1 MNLAKDFIYVL
12 NFRVLLIS
20 IISLV
25 ATFFCGYFQIIAEMP
40 LSLIGLAVVFPIV
53 FSINS
58 AFQRRD
64 RALEYYG
71 IINSNLVSIYFAHCN
86 WPKKIEARNS
96 YKIKLII
103 FELLDLIKLDLIN
116 ESKNNLI
123 KKDIYKL
130 FNKISKKN
138 EDLRDVGISDLNFF
152 LNDVISNFEKLS
164 SISDYRTPKGLKAYS
179 KIYLNIFPVIFAP
192 YFANLNTDVYLLGF
206 VVAILYSSVLVM
218 LSNIQDNI
226 ENPFDLEGLDD
237 INLNKENRFKNF
249 L

>member
-1 MNLAKDFIYVL
+1 M
-12 NFRVLLIS
+12 
-20 IISLV
+20 
-25 ATFFCGYFQIIAEMP
+25 
-40 LSLIGLAVVFPIV
+40 
-53 FSINS
+53 
-58 AFQRRD
+58 
-64 RALEYYG
+64 
-71 IINSNLVSIYFAHCN
+71 
-86 WPKKIEARNS
+86 
-96 YKIKLII
+96 
-103 FELLDLIKLDLIN
+103 
-116 ESKNNLI
+116 
-123 KKDIYKL
+123 
-130 FNKISKKN
+130 
-138 EDLRDVGISDLNFF
+138 NFF

-179 KIYLNIFPVIFAP
+179 KIFLNIFPVIFAP

>member
-86 WPKKIEARNS
+86 WPKKIEANNS

-179 KIYLNIFPVIFAP
+179 KIFLNIFPVIFAP